1 MTAINLF
8 LRLLFTHV
16 VMDFTLQPKCLV
28 CKKTKGN
35 KGEIVLY
42 NLLHSILHALAAY
55 LVIGEWKS
63 WQVPLTL
70 FISHFLIDF
79 GYKKEK
85 EDVKTFVIDQILHLA
100 VIIGIV
106 CMFIFK
112 DNPSINDLPLVLQN
126 NTLWKILIAYLL
138 VTRPSS
144 ILIQK
149 FIERWNPERLVN
161 DCIVQENTPAKDKGL
176 EKAGEWIGYLERIL
190 IVTFIFINQWSAI
203 GFLLAAKSIF
213 RYGNLKENKEIR
225 MTEYV
230 LIGTLFSFTL
240 AIAIGLLFSI

>member
-16 VMDFTLQPKCLV
+16 IMDFTLQSKCLV
-28 CKKTKGN
+28 SKKTKGN
-35 KGEIVLY
+35 KSEIVLY
-42 NLLHSILHALAAY
+42 NVLHSLLHALAAY
-55 LVIGEWKS
+55 LALGEWKN
-63 WQVPLTL
+63 WQIPLTL

-79 GYKKEK
+79 GYKREK
-85 EDVKTFVIDQILHLA
+85 EDIKTFVIDQILHLV

-106 CMFIFK
+106 CAFILK
-112 DNPSINDLPLVLQN
+112 DNSLNNLLLILQN
-126 NTLWKILIAYLL
+126 NTIWKILIAYLL
-138 VTRPSS
+138 VTKPSS

-161 DCIVQENTPAKDKGL
+161 DSILQGNTPTKDKGL

-230 LIGTLFSFTL
+230 LIGTLFSFSI
-240 AIAIGLLFSI
+240 AIGIGLLFSF

>member
-1 MTAINLF
+1 MTTINLF
-8 LRLLFTHV
+8 LRLLFAHV
-16 VMDFTLQPKCLV
+16 VMDFTLQSKCLV
-28 CKKTKGN
+28 SKKTKGSKN
-35 KGEIVLY
+35 EIILY
-42 NLLHSILHALAAY
+42 NVLHSLFHAIAAY
-55 LVIGEWKS
+55 LIIGEWKN
-63 WQVPLTL
+63 WQIPLTL

-79 GYKKEK
+79 GYKREK
-85 EDVKTFVIDQILHLA
+85 EDIKTFVIDQILHLA

-106 CMFIFK
+106 CVFVFK
-112 DNPSINDLPLVLQN
+112 ENSINDLPLILQN
-126 NTLWKILIAYLL
+126 NTIWKVLIAYLL
-138 VTRPSS
+138 VTKPAS

-149 FIERWNPERLVN
+149 FIDRWNPERLVN
-161 DCIVQENTPAKDKGL
+161 DNIIQENTPEKDKGL

-240 AIAIGLLFSI
+240 AIGIGLLFSI